1 MVSLKG
7 GTSIN
12 KWDRVTAYILLAIG
26 IATAWS
32 SIHLSMGKWRHPGPG
47 FFPFGLAIVLII
59 LSLALVLRHWQ
70 KDPTPVPFWPGRTWL
85 RPLLGVL
92 SLVLYALLFDRIG
105 FILTT
110 FLFLV
115 IWMWVIER
123 LRWRTILSISI
134 GTTVALYL
142 IFSLF
147 LEVPLPPGF
156 LGV

>member
-1 MVSLKG
+1 M
-7 GTSIN
+7 N
-12 KWDRVTAYILLAIG
+12 KWDRVTGYTLLIIG
-26 IATAWS
+26 VVTAWS

-47 FFPFGLAIVLII
+47 FFPFGLALVII
-59 LSLALVLRHWQ
+59 LLSLALVLKHWK
-70 KDPTPVPFWPGRTWL
+70 KDPSPSPFWPGRTWL

-92 SLVLYALLFDRIG
+92 SLVFYALAVDIIG

-123 LRWRTILSISI
+123 LRWRTIFSISI

-142 IFSLF
+142 IFNFF
-147 LEVPLPPGF
+147 LEVPLPTGF
-156 LGV
+156 VGL

>member
-1 MVSLKG
+1 MTG
-7 GTSIN
+7 
-12 KWDRVTAYILLAIG
+12 YILLVIG
-26 IATAWS
+26 TATAWS
-32 SIHLSMGKWRHPGPG
+32 SVHLSMGKWRHPGPG
-47 FFPFGLAIVLII
+47 FFPFGLAIVLI
-59 LSLALVLRHWQ
+59 LLALTLIFRHWQ
-70 KDPTPVPFWPGRTWL
+70 KDPTRAPFWPGRTWL
-85 RPLLGVL
+85 RPLLGVGI
-92 SLVLYALLFDRIG
+92 LVFYALFFDRIG

-110 FLFLV
+110 FLFLI
-115 IWMWVIER
+115 IWMWIIER

>member
-1 MVSLKG
+1 M
-7 GTSIN
+7 N
-12 KWDRVTAYILLAIG
+12 RWDRITGYILLIIG
-26 IATAWS
+26 VATAWS

-47 FFPFGLAIVLII
+47 FFPFGLALVII
-59 LSLALVLRHWQ
+59 LLSLVLVLKRWK
-70 KDPTPVPFWPGRTWL
+70 KDPSPSPFWPGRTWL

-92 SLVLYALLFDRIG
+92 SLIFYALVVDIIG

-123 LRWRTILSISI
+123 LRWRTIFSISI

-142 IFSLF
+142 IFNFF
-147 LEVPLPPGF
+147 LEVPLPTGF
-156 LGV
+156 VGL

>member
-1 MVSLKG
+1 M
-7 GTSIN
+7 I
-12 KWDRVTAYILLAIG
+12 
-26 IATAWS
+26 TAWS
-32 SIHLSMGKWRHPGPG
+32 SIHLSMGRWRHPGPG
-47 FFPFGLAIVLII
+47 FFPFGLAIVLVL
-59 LSLALVLRHWQ
+59 LSLALLSRHWK
-70 KDPTPVPFWPGRTWL
+70 KDSSPSPFWPGRTWL

-92 SLVLYALLFDRIG
+92 SQVFYALLYDMIG

-110 FLFLV
+110 FLFLI

-142 IFSLF
+142 IFNLF

-156 LGV
+156 LGL